1 MDLRWLTATDTD
13 AVLAAGHMFDYDPRA
28 EWVQGFLAQP
38 GHHLGIAY
46 VDATAAGFVS
56 GMEMSHP
63 DKGIEMFLYELGV
76 DARFQRRGIGNALVR
91 ALAGRARQRGCYGM
105 WVLTDVDNPAALATY
120 TSAGASDRSDHVML
134 TWRLDPTH
142 QTFTET

>member
-1 MDLRWLTATDTD
+1 MDLRWLTDTDTD
-13 AVLAAGHMFDYDPRA
+13 AVLAAGHLFDYDPRA
-28 EWVQGFLAQP
+28 EWAQGFLAQP

-91 ALAGRARQRGCYGM
+91 ALAGRALQRGCYGM

-120 TSAGASDRSDHVML
+120 TSAGASDRGDHVML
-134 TWRLDPTH
+134 TWRLDATH